1 LKNYYF
7 ILSLNIYATDAE
19 IKHSYRRLALQFHP
33 DKNPSPEAES
43 IFKEV
48 NEAYEVLGDP
58 LRKAVY
64 DQMLRG
70 APTEEQVQEPV
81 RTHRDPRYRPKP
93 TTNAPRRPTHREE
106 LLAMMASNLRYTL
119 MISRLTLLFSIVLIT
134 DYSLPPVKTIT
145 EIQTV
150 SKIKEKFREFGG
162 NGSNSFKIEFKDGKN
177 VSVSREAASK
187 LVEASKIGV
196 YRSAW
201 FSIPVT
207 IEDEF
212 THYRTDVQLSI
223 YGNFIFW
230 PILLLLTSLV
240 GTFYWKGV
248 EFRFNVG
255 VVNFILFLLTVIFL
269 NVHKF

>member
-1 LKNYYF
+1 
-7 ILSLNIYATDAE
+7 LSLNIYASDTE
-19 IKHSYRRLALQFHP
+19 IKQSYRRLALQFHP
-33 DKNPSPEAES
+33 DKNPTLEAEA

-58 LRKAVY
+58 LRKVIY

-70 APTEEQVQEPV
+70 VPMEEQVQEPV

-93 TTNAPRRPTHREE
+93 TNVPRRPTHREE
-106 LLAMMASNLRYTL
+106 ILGMMATNLRYAL
-119 MISRLTLLFSIVLIT
+119 LISRLTLLFSVVLIT

-145 EIQTV
+145 EVLT
-150 SKIKEKFREFGG
+150 ENPTNR
-162 NGSNSFKIEFKDGKN
+162 GSSFKLELRDGKT
-177 VSVSREAASK
+177 VSVSREGARNLRRAT
-187 LVEASKIGV
+187 KIGIH
-196 YRSAW
+196 RSAW
-201 FSIPVT
+201 FSIPLT
-207 IEDEF
+207 LEDEA

-255 VVNFILFLLTVIFL
+255 VVNLILLLLTLIFL

>member
-7 ILSLNIYATDAE
+7 ILSLNLYASDAE
-19 IKHSYRRLALQFHP
+19 IKQSYRKLALQFHP
-33 DKNPSPEAES
+33 DKNPTPEAEA

-58 LRKAVY
+58 LRKAIY

-70 APTEEQVQEPV
+70 VPAEEQIQEEPK

-93 TTNAPRRPTHREE
+93 TAHGPRRPTHREE
-106 LLAMMASNLRYTL
+106 ILAMMASNLRYAL
-119 MISRLTLLFSIVLIT
+119 MISRLTLLFSVILIT
-134 DYSLPPVKTIT
+134 DYSLPSVKTVT
-145 EIQTV
+145 EVLAENPTNRGSSFKLELRDGKTV
-150 SKIKEKFREFGG
+150 SVTREGAR
-162 NGSNSFKIEFKDGKN
+162 NLRS
-177 VSVSREAASK
+177 AT
-187 LVEASKIGV
+187 KIGV

-201 FSIPVT
+201 LAVPLSV
-207 IEDEF
+207 EDEA
-212 THYRTDVQLSI
+212 THYRAPVYVSI

-255 VVNFILFLLTVIFL
+255 VVNFILFLLTLIFL
-269 NVHKF
+269 NVHRF

>member
-7 ILSLNIYATDAE
+7 ILSLNIYASDAE
-19 IKHSYRRLALQFHP
+19 IKQSYRRLALQFHP
-33 DKNPSPEAES
+33 DKNSSSEAES

-58 LRKAVY
+58 LRKVIY

-70 APTEEQVQEPV
+70 VPAEEQVPESRPM
-81 RTHRDPRYRPKP
+81 HRDPRYRPKP
-93 TTNAPRRPTHREE
+93 TPHVARQPTHRQEI
-106 LLAMMASNLRYTL
+106 LAMMASNLRYAL
-119 MISRLTLLFSIVLIT
+119 MISRLTLLFSAVLMA
-134 DYSLPPVKTIT
+134 DYSIPPVKTVT
-145 EIQTV
+145 EVLAENPTN
-150 SKIKEKFREFGG
+150 R
-162 NGSNSFKIEFKDGKN
+162 GSSFKLELRDGKS
-177 VSVSREAASK
+177 VSVSREGARNLRKAT
-187 LVEASKIGV
+187 KIGI

-201 FSIPVT
+201 FAIPLTV
-207 IEDEF
+207 EDEL

-230 PILLLLTSLV
+230 PILLLLTSSV

-255 VVNFILFLLTVIFL
+255 IVNFILFLLTLIFL

>member
-7 ILSLNIYATDAE
+7 ILSLNIYADDGE
-19 IKHSYRRLALQFHP
+19 IKQSYRRLALQFHP
-33 DKNPSPEAES
+33 DKNPTPEAEA

-58 LRKAVY
+58 LRKAIY

-70 APTEEQVQEPV
+70 VPTEEQVQEPV
-81 RTHRDPRYRPKP
+81 RTHRDPRYR
-93 TTNAPRRPTHREE
+93 ARPTPQTPRGPTHHEE
-106 LLAMMASNLRYTL
+106 ILAMMASHLRYAL
-119 MISRLTLLFSIVLIT
+119 MISRLTLLFSVILIT

-145 EIQTV
+145 EVLAENPTNRGSSFKLELRDGKTV
-150 SKIKEKFREFGG
+150 SVTREGAR
-162 NGSNSFKIEFKDGKN
+162 NLRK
-177 VSVSREAASK
+177 AT
-187 LVEASKIGV
+187 KIGV

-201 FSIPVT
+201 FSIPLT
-207 IEDEF
+207 LEDES
-212 THYRTDVQLSI
+212 THYRTGVQLSI

-255 VVNFILFLLTVIFL
+255 IVNFILFLLTLIFL

>member
-7 ILSLNIYATDAE
+7 ILSLNIYASEAE
-19 IKHSYRRLALQFHP
+19 VKQSYRRLALQFHP
-33 DKNPSPEAES
+33 DKNPSAEAEA

-70 APTEEQVQEPV
+70 VPTEEQIQEPV
-81 RTHRDPRYRPKP
+81 RTHRDPRYRPRP
-93 TTNAPRRPTHREE
+93 TYNAPRRPTHREE
-106 LLAMMASNLRYTL
+106 ILAMMALNLRYTL

-145 EIQTV
+145 EVLAENPTNRGSSFKLELRDGKTV
-150 SKIKEKFREFGG
+150 SVTREGAR
-162 NGSNSFKIEFKDGKN
+162 NLRK
-177 VSVSREAASK
+177 AT
-187 LVEASKIGV
+187 KIGI

-201 FSIPVT
+201 FSIPLT
-207 IEDEF
+207 LEDES

-255 VVNFILFLLTVIFL
+255 VVNFILFLLTLIFL

>member
-7 ILSLNIYATDAE
+7 ILSLNIYASDAE
-19 IKHSYRRLALQFHP
+19 IKQSYRRLALQFHP
-33 DKNPSPEAES
+33 DKNPTPEAEA

-58 LRKAVY
+58 LRKAIY
-64 DQMLRG
+64 DQMLHG
-70 APTEEQVQEPV
+70 APAEEPVQEPI
-81 RTHRDPRYRPKP
+81 RTHRDPRYRPRP

-119 MISRLTLLFSIVLIT
+119 VISRLTLLFSIVLIA

-145 EIQTV
+145 EVLAENPTN
-150 SKIKEKFREFGG
+150 R
-162 NGSNSFKIEFKDGKN
+162 GSSYKLELSDGKT
-177 VSVSREAASK
+177 VSVSREGARNLRKAT
-187 LVEASKIGV
+187 KIGV

-207 IEDEF
+207 LEDEL
-212 THYRTDVQLSI
+212 THYRTEVQLSI

-255 VVNFILFLLTVIFL
+255 VVNFILFLLTLIFL

>member
-1 LKNYYF
+1 MKNYYF
-7 ILSLNIYATDAE
+7 ILSLNIYAGDAE
-19 IKHSYRRLALQFHP
+19 IKQSYRRLALQFHP
-33 DKNPSPEAES
+33 DKNPTPEAEA

-58 LRKAVY
+58 LRKAIY

-70 APTEEQVQEPV
+70 VPTEEQVQEPPI

-106 LLAMMASNLRYTL
+106 ILAMMATNLRYTL
-119 MISRLTLLFSIVLIT
+119 MISRLTLLFSVVLLT
-134 DYSLPPVKTIT
+134 DYSLPPVKKIT
-145 EIQTV
+145 EVLTENPTNRGSSFKLELRDGKTV
-150 SKIKEKFREFGG
+150 SI
-162 NGSNSFKIEFKDGKN
+162 
-177 VSVSREAASK
+177 SREGARNLRKAT
-187 LVEASKIGV
+187 KIGV

-201 FSIPVT
+201 FSIPLT
-207 IEDEF
+207 LEDEA

-255 VVNFILFLLTVIFL
+255 VVNFILFLLTLIFL

>member
-1 LKNYYF
+1 MKNYYF
-7 ILSLNIYATDAE
+7 ILSLNIYASDAE

-33 DKNPSPEAES
+33 DKNPTPEAES

-58 LRKAVY
+58 LRKAIY

-70 APTEEQVQEPV
+70 VPTEEQVQEPV
-81 RTHRDPRYRPKP
+81 RTHRDPRYRPRP

-106 LLAMMASNLRYTL
+106 ILAMMASNLRYAL
-119 MISRLTLLFSIVLIT
+119 MISRLTLLFSVVLIT
-134 DYSLPPVKTIT
+134 DYSLRPVKTIT
-145 EIQTV
+145 EVLSENPTN
-150 SKIKEKFREFGG
+150 R
-162 NGSNSFKIEFKDGKN
+162 GSSYKLELRDGKT
-177 VSVSREAASK
+177 VSVSREGARNLRRATNIS
-187 LVEASKIGV
+187 I

-201 FSIPVT
+201 FSIPLAL
-207 IEDEF
+207 EDEQ
-212 THYRTDVQLSI
+212 THYRTHVQLSI

-255 VVNFILFLLTVIFL
+255 VVNFILFLLTLVFL

>member
-1 LKNYYF
+1 MSDLKNYYF
-7 ILSLNIYATDAE
+7 ILSLNIYANDTE
-19 IKHSYRRLALQFHP
+19 IKQSYRRMALQFHP
-33 DKNPSPEAES
+33 DKNSSPEAEA

-58 LRKAVY
+58 LRKAIY

-70 APTEEQVQEPV
+70 VPAEEQVQEPV
-81 RTHRDPRYRPKP
+81 QKHRDPRYRPRPK
-93 TTNAPRRPTHREE
+93 TNAPRRATHREE
-106 LLAMMASNLRYTL
+106 ILAMMVENLRYTL
-119 MISRLTLLFSIVLIT
+119 MISRLTLLFSVILIT
-134 DYSLPPVKTIT
+134 DYSLPPVKTM
-145 EIQTV
+145 
-150 SKIKEKFREFGG
+150 IKVISENPTDRG
-162 NGSNSFKIEFKDGKN
+162 NSFKLELNDGKSVN
-177 VSVSREAASK
+177 VSRAGARN
-187 LVEASKIGV
+187 LRNANRIGI

-201 FSIPVT
+201 FSIPLT
-207 IEDEF
+207 LEDES
-212 THYRTDVQLSI
+212 THYHTDVQLSI

-255 VVNFILFLLTVIFL
+255 IVNFILFLLTLIFL